1 MPASPARSARRRAAA
16 PAILALAHRA
26 RLVGRAGA
34 TLIALALSGCHGG
47 SPPGSDHGTTLVL
60 ARASEPEWLNPIAGH
75 QHPDADLSLFRGLF
89 RLTENGQL
97 VPDMARDWSV
107 SADGLTYTL
116 ELRQGVRWHDGQ
128 PFTAADVKFT
138 LDTILDPANHSGL
151 RAQLRDVARVE
162 VIDEH
167 TVRIVLSRPL
177 ASLPAKL
184 QVGLVPRHRL
194 EGRSFNTD
202 PFSQESPVGTGPFKF
217 QSRERGEYLLY
228 VANPDFYAGPP
239 GVERLIYRIVPDPN
253 VRLVELLRGEIDVA
267 RLDPK
272 DIAAAS
278 RSPDVVVRTLD
289 SADFRVMMFNYE
301 YPPFRDLR
309 VRRAIQYATDRQ
321 ALVDGALQ
329 GYGVPAYG
337 PLQMLPVSGPDLPR
351 FDNDLQKANE
361 LLREAGWKP
370 GADGILVK
378 DGLRLSFP
386 LLAPTN
392 DATRQDLATLLSAQ
406 LRRVGIEA
414 VVQFKDWKAF
424 RIEDA
429 TALILGGGAAD
440 DPDNNLYRYFSSRLG
455 SEGTNFNGYHNER
468 VDALLE
474 QARNALDPEAR
485 AQLYRQI
492 QHELIMDPPY
502 NFLVYLKHVYGVRKE
517 WSGFKARL
525 AGHGTTPLWNI
536 EEWSRSGAA
545 EERALPTG
553 GALRR
558 AWRWFQNARAGHAHD
573 HDDTHGPDEH

>member
-1 MPASPARSARRRAAA
+1 MLAHGPRAGLRSCAM
-16 PAILALAHRA
+16 LGALA
-26 RLVGRAGA
+26 V
-34 TLIALALSGCHGG
+34 ALSGCGDA
-47 SPPGSDHGTTLVL
+47 PQPTANTGTTLVL

-75 QHPDADLSLFRGLF
+75 QHPDADLALFRGLF
-89 RLTENGQL
+89 RLTENGRL

-107 SADGLTYTL
+107 TPDGLSYTIH
-116 ELRQGVRWHDGQ
+116 LRQGVRWHDGE

-162 VIDEH
+162 VADGH

-194 EGRSFNTD
+194 EGRDFNTD
-202 PFSQESPVGTGPFKF
+202 PFSQESPVGTGPFRF

-228 VANPDFYAGPP
+228 AANRDFYAGPP
-239 GVERLIYRIVPDPN
+239 GVDRLIYRIVPDPN

-272 DIAAAS
+272 DVAAAG

-289 SADFRVMMFNYE
+289 SADFRVMMFNYK

-321 ALVDGALQ
+321 ALVDGALL

-337 PLQMLPVSGPDLPR
+337 PLQMLPVSAPDLPK

-361 LLREAGWKP
+361 LLREAGWRP

-378 DGLRLSFP
+378 DGVRLSFA
-386 LLAPTN
+386 LLAPID
-392 DATRQDLATLLSAQ
+392 DATRQDLATLLASQ

-414 VVQFKDWKAF
+414 LVQFKDWKAF

-455 SEGTNFNGYHNER
+455 SEGTNFNGYRNER
-468 VDALLE
+468 VDALLD
-474 QARNALDPEAR
+474 QARNTLDPQAR

-492 QHELIMDPPY
+492 QHELVMDPPY

-517 WSGFKARL
+517 WSGFKPRL

-536 EEWSRSGAA
+536 EEWSRSGIA